1 MTLPPAPKPPTFP
14 PRPDEATR
22 LAELKVMKRVATGL
36 LGVALV
42 IFVIARVLEPTYP
55 WVGFIRATAEASLVG
70 GLADWFAV
78 TALFRKPLGLP
89 IPHTAIIQTQK
100 DRIGRILGNF
110 VQNHFLARDIL
121 LRRLQ
126 AMQLGNRIATWLS
139 APENS
144 ERLAKH
150 IAAGAVKVVQ
160 QLPEDEVRALIRDS
174 AVARIQQVPVA
185 PVIGNVLSAV
195 AAEHRHQQL
204 LDEALRM
211 IRDTLERNR
220 EELQQKIR
228 EESPWWVPG
237 AVDKAFHRKIEA
249 AAQKLVEEVAADP
262 YHPLR
267 IKFDAAFK
275 GFIERLRG
283 SEELNA
289 KAEKIKA
296 DLLAKPEVDAFAA
309 SLWDKAKAAVERFGD
324 ADPAKREPLARGIA
338 TVGQSLLDH
347 PDRMAELDH
356 FLTEFLA
363 SAVENHRQE
372 AADLIADTVSR
383 WDPDVAAARIELAVG
398 RDLQF
403 IRLNGTLVGGLAGLV
418 IYTVTLLLQGR

>member
-1 MTLPPAPKPPTFP
+1 MTLPPAPTPLAFP

-22 LAELKVMKRVATGL
+22 LAELKVMKRMATGL
-36 LGVALV
+36 LVVALV
-42 IFVIARVLEPTYP
+42 IFVIARIFEPMYP
-55 WVGFIRATAEASLVG
+55 WLGFIRATAEASLVG

-121 LRRLQ
+121 MRRLQ
-126 AMQLGNRIATWLS
+126 SMQLGSRIATWLAS
-139 APENS
+139 PENS
-144 ERLAKH
+144 ARLAKH
-150 IAAGAVKVVQ
+150 VASGAVKIVHH
-160 QLPEDEVRALIRDS
+160 LPEPEVRELIRES
-174 AVARIQQVPVA
+174 AVARIQKVPVA
-185 PVIGNVLSAV
+185 PVLGNVLSAV

-211 IRDTLERNR
+211 VRDTLERNR
-220 EELQQKIR
+220 EELRQKIR

-249 AAQKLVEEVAADP
+249 AAQKLVEDVAADP

-267 IKFDAAFK
+267 VKFDAAFK
-275 GFIERLRG
+275 GFIEKLR
-283 SEELNA
+283 SSQELNQR
-289 KAEKIKA
+289 AEAIKA

-309 SLWDKAKAAVERFGD
+309 SLWDRVKGAVERFGEG
-324 ADPAKREPLARGIA
+324 DPAKLEPLARGIS
-338 TVGQSLLDH
+338 TVGTSLTEN
-347 PDRMAELDH
+347 PDRLAELDE
-356 FLTEFLA
+356 FLTTFLA
-363 SAVENHRQE
+363 SAVEQHRQE
-372 AADLIADTVSR
+372 VADLIADTVSR
-383 WDPDVAAARIELAVG
+383 WDPDVAAQRIELAVG

-418 IYTVTLLLQGR
+418 IYTVMQLLER

>member
-1 MTLPPAPKPPTFP
+1 MTALPAPPKPPAFP

-22 LAELKVMKRVATGL
+22 LAELKVMKRMATGL
-36 LGVALV
+36 LVVALV
-42 IFVIARVLEPTYP
+42 IFVVARLFEPAYP
-55 WVGFIRATAEASLVG
+55 WLGFIRATAEASLVG

-110 VQNHFLARDIL
+110 MQNHFLARDIL

-126 AMQLGNRIATWLS
+126 AMQLGSRIAGWLAS
-139 APENS
+139 PENS
-144 ERLAKH
+144 QQLARH
-150 IAAGAVKVVQ
+150 LASGAVKIVH
-160 QLPEDEVRALIRDS
+160 QLPELEVRELIRET

-185 PVIGNVLSAV
+185 PMLGNVLSAV

-211 IRDTLERNR
+211 VRDTLEKNR
-220 EELQQKIR
+220 TELQQKIR

-249 AAQKLVEEVAADP
+249 AAQKLVEDVGSDP

-275 GFIERLRG
+275 GFIERLR
-283 SEELNA
+283 SSQELND
-289 KAEKIKA
+289 KAESIKA

-309 SLWDKAKAAVERFGD
+309 SLWDKVKASVERFGEG
-324 ADPAKREPLARGIA
+324 DPAKREPLAKGIA
-338 TVGQSLLDH
+338 TVGQSLIEH
-347 PDRMAELDH
+347 PERLEELDN
-356 FLTEFLA
+356 FLTGFIA

-372 AADLIADTVSR
+372 VADLIADTVSR
-383 WDPDVAAARIELAVG
+383 WDPDVAAQRIELAVG

-418 IYTVTLLLQGR
+418 IYTVTRLLER

>member
-1 MTLPPAPKPPTFP
+1 MTALPPPPKPPAFP

-22 LAELKVMKRVATGL
+22 LAELKVMKRMATGL
-36 LGVALV
+36 LVVALI
-42 IFVIARVLEPTYP
+42 IFVVARVLEPAYP
-55 WVGFIRATAEASLVG
+55 WLGFIRATAEASLVG

-110 VQNHFLARDIL
+110 VQNHFLAREIL

-126 AMQLGNRIATWLS
+126 AMQLGTRIATWLS
-139 APENS
+139 GPENS

-150 IAAGAVKVVQ
+150 LASGAVKIVQ
-160 QLPEDEVRALIRDS
+160 HLPEHEVRELIRDS

-185 PVIGNVLSAV
+185 PVLGNVLSAV

-211 IRDTLERNR
+211 VRDTLERNR

-228 EESPWWVPG
+228 DESPWWVPG

-249 AAQKLVEEVAADP
+249 AAQKLVEDVAADP

-275 GFIERLRG
+275 GFIERLR
-283 SEELNA
+283 SSQELNA
-289 KAEKIKA
+289 RAEKIKA

-324 ADPAKREPLARGIA
+324 GDTAKREPLARGIA
-338 TVGQSLLDH
+338 TVGHSLLEQ
-347 PDRMAELDH
+347 PERMAELDN

-363 SAVENHRQE
+363 SAVEQHRQE
-372 AADLIADTVSR
+372 VADLIADTVSR

-418 IYTVTLLLQGR
+418 IYTVTMLLER